1 MYDCAT
7 TSQSVLVML
16 RANAVFERKR
26 RSPLPPHFPTGNDNV
41 LVEVAA
47 HATANL
53 PSTNPKPSPDT
64 I

>member
-1 MYDCAT
+1 
-7 TSQSVLVML
+7 ML